1 MAEIIEVEVWKDV
14 VGYEGLYEVSN
25 LGRVKSIARNGTA
38 GGLMSLN
45 INRSGYI
52 YVGLRKSNVQK
63 YQLVHRLVGLAFI
76 PLVDGKEMINHKD
89 GNKTNNNLGNLEWVN
104 NSENRKHA
112 YANNLQKVNLDKAH
126 EAAWENQKRKVKQF
140 SLDGKIVAEF
150 NSIQEAA
157 ITNGIGNTCISQCL
171 SGRYKQSGGF
181 MWKYS
186 EDVNGDNINPLVET
200 NTENSESGI
209 KYIARDRN
217 RNKWIVKVGKKYLGK
232 FERIED
238 AIEAK
243 EKYMQGIVVDYKV
256 SENDISAGVRSGGF
270 GSTGI

>member
-1 MAEIIEVEVWKDV
+1 MTEIIEGEIWKDV
-14 VGYEGLYEVSN
+14 KGYEGFYKVSN

-76 PLVDGKEMINHKD
+76 PLVDGKEMINHID
-89 GNKTNNNLGNLEWVN
+89 GNKSNNNLKNLEWVN

-112 YANNLQKVNLDKAH
+112 FANNLQKVNLDKAH
-126 EAAWENQKRKVKQF
+126 EVAWENQKRKVKQF
-140 SLDGKIVAEF
+140 SLDGKFVSEF
-150 NSIQEAA
+150 LSIQEAA
-157 ITNGIGNTCISQCL
+157 IKNGIGRTGISQCL

-186 EDVNGDNINPLVET
+186 EDVIGKSIDRLVET

-232 FERIED
+232 FEKLED
-238 AIEAK
+238 AIEVK
-243 EKYMQGIVVDYKV
+243 EKYMEEVIKC
-256 SENDISAGVRSGGF
+256 
-270 GSTGI
+270 

>member
-1 MAEIIEVEVWKDV
+1 MEEVWKDV
-14 VGYEGLYEVSN
+14 KGYEGLYEVSN
-25 LGRVKSIARNGTA
+25 LGRIKS
-38 GGLMSLN
+38 SQ
-45 INRSGYI
+45 RSGTPGGIRKLNKNKYG
-52 YVGLRKSNVQK
+52 YVYVMLNKSNK
-63 YQLVHRLVGLAFI
+63 KKNHTVHRLVGLAFI
-76 PLVDGKEMINHKD
+76 PLVDGKELINHID
-89 GNKTNNNLGNLEWVN
+89 GNKSNNNLKNLEWVN
-104 NSENRKHA
+104 HSENRKHA

-243 EKYMQGIVVDYKV
+243 EKYMQGVVVDYKI
-256 SENDISAGVRSGGF
+256 SDNDCVTSGRYGGF
-270 GSTGI
+270 GSTGK